1 MLFVCK
7 HETRH
12 ETKQVAEFT
21 ETVDAASVMDAQIV
35 KKNKK
40 NLKKKPSS
48 ENQNREM
55 WL

>member
-21 ETVDAASVMDAQIV
+21 QTANGASVMDAQIG
-35 KKNKK
+35 
-40 NLKKKPSS
+40 KKK
-48 ENQNREM
+48 
-55 WL
+55 